1 MVTKIR
7 SLFKTLFIV
16 EKDGSLSYFKP
27 IESSENELE
36 EELIKVLKTAEKW
49 SPDMQ
54 NGKLTTTRYLAVLSI
69 KADTISK
76 NLITPTPGIDAI
88 SITKY

>member
-1 MVTKIR
+1 M
-7 SLFKTLFIV
+7 FIV

-27 IESSENELE
+27 IESSKNELG
-36 EELIKVLKTAEKW
+36 EELIRALKTAEKW
-49 SPDMQ
+49 SPGMQ
-54 NGKLTTTRYLAVLSI
+54 NEKLTTTRYLAVLSI

-76 NLITPTPGIDAI
+76 NLITPGIDAI